1 MMSCFTKKELN
12 NPKFPMLTCEV
23 NRLKHTEGGAGVV
36 CEVMEKYEEMAE
48 VNLLFRLV
56 EKGKLNISDA
66 AKEAS
71 LTDEE
76 FLTQMEAAGYRVPVL
91 V

>member
-1 MMSCFTKKELN
+1 
-12 NPKFPMLTCEV
+12 MLTGEV
-23 NRLKHTEGGAGVV
+23 NRLKYTEGGAGVV
-36 CEVMEKYEEMAE
+36 CEVMLKYEEMAE

-66 AKEAS
+66 AQEAS

-76 FLTQMEAAGYRVPVL
+76 FLTQMESCGYRFPLL